1 MFDNLGTTAYD
12 INKHIEQGVEFKKLG
27 RTFRAENEHTLLQD
41 TSGPNWDSI
50 KEAMS
55 DHDSVN
61 ARNTKITIHHPSDAE
76 KHFNNLVSTY
86 ATAYN
91 TYTSTMLSK
100 APTDANRVAME
111 AALTD
116 QKASIIAA
124 ANQLKITPS
133 TRGDLFSAIATNNT
147 SLKKDLFELKQH
159 LEQSRQID
167 NKYDKDTV
175 AGIIETSQL
184 NMTSMY
190 YHLFVYLAIAIT
202 LIAFTLNLM
211 ANPNANAMQALY
223 VVGALFVV
231 FFISQNYA
239 I

>member
-1 MFDNLGTTAYD
+1 MIKILLDIASNGVIKTVTDNNINGAGDIFERKSVYNFEDDESFEKRMHFLYELCEELG
-12 INKHIEQGVEFKKLG
+12 IETG
-27 RTFRAENEHTLLQD
+27 
-41 TSGPNWDSI
+41 
-50 KEAMS
+50 
-55 DHDSVN
+55 
-61 ARNTKITIHHPSDAE
+61 
-76 KHFNNLVSTY
+76 
-86 ATAYN
+86 
-91 TYTSTMLSK
+91 
-100 APTDANRVAME
+100 
-111 AALTD
+111 
-116 QKASIIAA
+116 
-124 ANQLKITPS
+124 
-133 TRGDLFSAIATNNT
+133 
-147 SLKKDLFELKQH
+147 
-159 LEQSRQID
+159 

-190 YHLFVYLAIAIT
+190 YHLFVYLASAIT